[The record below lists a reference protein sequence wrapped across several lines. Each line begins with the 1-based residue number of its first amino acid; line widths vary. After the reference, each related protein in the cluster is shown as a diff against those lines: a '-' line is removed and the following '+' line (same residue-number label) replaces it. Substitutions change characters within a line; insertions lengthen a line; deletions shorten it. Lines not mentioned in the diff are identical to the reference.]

1 MYVAAMRLEAKLLR
15 MNGVTHLKLNPDD
28 TRRGLVPRSCNRIE
42 IELRHVLR
50 EKMHFFTAPPTT
62 KPVPDSSEPDPCT
75 DGLGMRTDGLTNRTD
90 EPSDRPDEPDGRTE
104 EPDQIVK
111 RARSKSV
118 RISSLLV
125 SLLSFC
131 P

>member
-42 IELRHVLR
+42 IELRWGLR

-62 KPVPDSSEPDPCT
+62 KPVLRHTIQEIFNRKMKIIRGRSDCT
-75 DGLGMRTDGLTNRTD
+75 AT
-90 EPSDRPDEPDGRTE
+90 
-104 EPDQIVK
+104 
-111 RARSKSV
+111 
-118 RISSLLV
+118 
-125 SLLSFC
+125 
-131 P
+131 